1 MEKRRLDLKSADE
14 IFTTES
20 ERQDEQRERVSELPL
35 STLHPFE
42 NHPFHV
48 LDDEQMAKTVESV
61 AQYGV
66 LVPILVRPKESGGY
80 EIVSGHRRSRAA
92 ELAGL
97 TTIPAIVRDMTDDEA
112 IIVMVDSNL
121 QRETILPSEKAFAY
135 KMKLEAMKRQGAR
148 TDLTSSQLGMKLDRR
163 QALDFVG
170 ETTGDSRNTVH
181 RYIRLTNLIP
191 ELLSEVD
198 QSRIGLS
205 PAVEL
210 SFIPES
216 EQLMLLS
223 AIEYAGTMPSMAQA
237 KQIRNYSTAGKITP
251 EVLEVIMNAEQ
262 VKQPDTIRLK
272 PSDTV
277 RKTMKRMFGDLSAE
291 EMSTKIMNILESW
304 AKAQERRKDR

>member
-20 ERQDEQRERVSELPL
+20 ERQEEQKERVSELPL
-35 STLHPFE
+35 TTLHPFE

-48 LDDEQMAKTVESV
+48 LDDEQMAKTVDSV
-61 AQYGV
+61 AQYGI
-66 LVPILVRPKESGGY
+66 LVPILVRPKEIGGY

-97 TTIPAIVRDMTDDEA
+97 ETIPAIVRDMTDDEA

-135 KMKLEAMKRQGAR
+135 KMKMEAMKRQGIR
-148 TDLTSSQLGMKLDRR
+148 KDLTSDQLGQKLG
-163 QALDFVG
+163 ALTREEIG
-170 ETTGDSRNTVH
+170 KTSGDSGTQVQ

-210 SFIPES
+210 SFLPEN
-216 EQLMLLS
+216 EQMMLLS

-237 KQIRNYSTAGKITP
+237 KQIRSYSTAGKITP

-277 RKTMKRMFGDLSAE
+277 KKTMKRMFGDLSAE
-291 EMSTKIMNILESW
+291 EMSTKIMNILENW
-304 AKAQERRKDR
+304 AKAQERRRDR

>member
-1 MEKRRLDLKSADE
+1 MEKRRLNLKSADE

-20 ERQDEQRERVSELPL
+20 ERQEEQKERVSELPL
-35 STLHPFE
+35 TTLHPFE

-48 LDDEQMAKTVESV
+48 LDDEQMAKTVDSV
-61 AQYGV
+61 AQYGI

-97 TTIPAIVRDMTDDEA
+97 ETIPAIVRDMTDDEA

-135 KMKLEAMKRQGAR
+135 KMKFEAMKRQGAR
-148 TDLTSSQLGMKLDRR
+148 TDLTSDHLGPKLRLR
-163 QALDFVG
+163 ETIG
-170 ETTGDSRNTVH
+170 EASGDSGTQVQ

-210 SFIPES
+210 SFLPEH
-216 EQLMLLS
+216 EQIMLLS

-277 RKTMKRMFGDLSAE
+277 KKTMKRMFGDLSAE
-291 EMSTKIMNILESW
+291 EMSAKIMNILENW

>member
-1 MEKRRLDLKSADE
+1 
-14 IFTTES
+14 
-20 ERQDEQRERVSELPL
+20 
-35 STLHPFE
+35 
-42 NHPFHV
+42 
-48 LDDEQMAKTVESV
+48 
-61 AQYGV
+61 
-66 LVPILVRPKESGGY
+66 
-80 EIVSGHRRSRAA
+80 
-92 ELAGL
+92 
-97 TTIPAIVRDMTDDEA
+97 MTDDEA

-135 KMKLEAMKRQGAR
+135 KMKLEAMKRQGIR
-148 TDLTSSQLGMKLDRR
+148 KDLTSDQLGQKLG
-163 QALDFVG
+163 ALTREEIG
-170 ETTGDSRNTVH
+170 KTSGDSGTQVQ

-210 SFIPES
+210 SFLPEH
-216 EQLMLLS
+216 EQIMLLS

-237 KQIRNYSTAGKITP
+237 KQIRSYSTAGKITP

-277 RKTMKRMFGDLSAE
+277 KKTMKRMFGDLSAE
-291 EMSTKIMNILESW
+291 EMSTKIMNILENW
-304 AKAQERRKDR
+304 AKAQERRRDRCDFVSSIKHSPFIPWWCLTYGA

>member
-1 MEKRRLDLKSADE
+1 MEKRRLNLKSADE

-20 ERQDEQRERVSELPL
+20 ERQEEQKERVSELPL
-35 STLHPFE
+35 TTLHPFE

-48 LDDEQMAKTVESV
+48 LDDEQMAKTVDSV
-61 AQYGV
+61 AQYGI

-97 TTIPAIVRDMTDDEA
+97 ETIPAIVRDMTDDEA

-135 KMKLEAMKRQGAR
+135 KMKFEAMKRQGAR
-148 TDLTSSQLGMKLDRR
+148 TDLTSDQLGPKLRLR
-163 QALDFVG
+163 ETIG
-170 ETTGDSRNTVH
+170 EASGDSGTQVQ

-210 SFIPES
+210 SFLPEH
-216 EQLMLLS
+216 EQIMLLS

-277 RKTMKRMFGDLSAE
+277 KKTMKRMFGDLSAE
-291 EMSTKIMNILESW
+291 EMSAKIMNILENW

>member
-20 ERQDEQRERVSELPL
+20 ERQEEQKERVSELPL
-35 STLHPFE
+35 TTLHPFE

-48 LDDEQMAKTVESV
+48 LDDEQMAKTVDSV
-61 AQYGV
+61 AQYGI

-97 TTIPAIVRDMTDDEA
+97 ETIPAIVRDMTDDEA

-135 KMKLEAMKRQGAR
+135 KMKLEAMKRQGIR
-148 TDLTSSQLGMKLDRR
+148 KDLTSDQLGQKLG
-163 QALDFVG
+163 ALTREEIG
-170 ETTGDSRNTVH
+170 KTSGDSGTQVQ

-191 ELLSEVD
+191 DLLSEVD

-210 SFIPES
+210 SFLPEH
-216 EQLMLLS
+216 EQIMLLS

-237 KQIRNYSTAGKITP
+237 KQIRSYSTAGKITP

-262 VKQPDTIRLK
+262 VKQPDTIKLK

-277 RKTMKRMFGDLSAE
+277 KKTMKRMFGDLSAE
-291 EMSTKIMNILESW
+291 EMSTKIMNILENW